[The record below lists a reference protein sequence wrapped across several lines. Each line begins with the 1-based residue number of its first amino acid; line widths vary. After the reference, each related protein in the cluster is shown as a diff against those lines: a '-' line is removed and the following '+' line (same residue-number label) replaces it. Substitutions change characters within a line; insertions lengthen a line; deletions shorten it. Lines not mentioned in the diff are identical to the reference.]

1 MKNIFSRK
9 KKVESRKHFS
19 LLSFSVAVFIL
30 LAAGGLSS
38 CDSFLNQD
46 VPQGTLSGEQVNDP
60 LYIDNICI
68 SAYAIFISAEDIN
81 SSFSM
86 WNFDIRS
93 DDAYKGG
100 ISENDGDVFHQLEI
114 SQGIL
119 TTNWNIN
126 DMWVRLYNCLGRVNA
141 AINALNAMDDSYEL
155 KAQRLGEMRF
165 LRAYAH
171 FLLKR
176 LYKNI
181 PFVIKPD
188 MTQEEYSQLSNTE
201 YTNDEG
207 WQIIAD
213 DLEYAYSVLPVTQ
226 AEKGRPTQA
235 SAAGLLAK
243 VYLYKAYRQD
253 DPNSHQVTE
262 INRDDLQKVLTYTDE
277 AIYATGKYGLEDDFH
292 NNFRPEPQ
300 YENGKESLWAMQ
312 YSTNDGT
319 NLGNCNWSY
328 GLMVPG
334 IEGVTDGGC
343 DFYKPSQNLVN
354 AFRTNADGLPFIND
368 FNSKDFDPATDAAD
382 PRLWLTVGIAGFPY
396 EFNPKLMMS
405 RTHNWSRSNGLYGY
419 HVTLKHNVDPESGY
433 LIRSALWFG
442 TPMNRIVVRYAD
454 VLLMRAEALAQL
466 GRNDEAIELVNRIRN
481 RASRSLGMLAGYDTN
496 YGAKI
501 RVKPYMDNTDAL
513 ARVKMER
520 RLELAMESERFFDL
534 VRWGEAE
541 QVINKYYV
549 EEANDCRIYTTAHF
563 TANKNEYLPI
573 PHEQIAASNG
583 HYKQNIGGW

>member
-9 KKVESRKHFS
+9 QKVESRKHFS

-68 SAYAIFISAEDIN
+68 SAYAIFISAEDVN

-86 WNFDIRS
+86 WNFDVRS

-226 AEKGRPTQA
+226 AQKGRPTQA

-277 AIYATGKYGLEDDFH
+277 AIYAAGKYGLEDDFH